1 MWYNVFRHYTARM
14 GIGCHAQHHV
24 RRMST
29 WYNVHESNEQCQN
42 SQRQI
47 GCLQTN
53 LSLTVLIGRMSVSEM
68 EQSGIERALRSQ
80 VAHCGIERRR
90 AESSA
95 HCGVKWRTAES
106 SDAVRNRAALCGEV
120 LHREAN
126 RKNEQEEFMK

>member
-47 GCLQTN
+47 GCLQTD
-53 LSLTVLIGRMSVSEM
+53 LSLTVLIGRMPVSEM

-80 VAHCGIERRR
+80 VAHCGVERRR
-90 AESSA
+90 AESS
-95 HCGVKWRTAES
+95 GTLRRGTAQGS
-106 SDAVRNRAALCGEV
+106 
-120 LHREAN
+120 
-126 RKNEQEEFMK
+126 K